1 MSGRC
6 IESRCSGFTLVEL
19 VAVLL
24 LLGVLAAVAV
34 PQLTGLGGF
43 KTDSWR
49 EQVAAGL
56 RWGGAVAQGHRR
68 VVCAEV
74 TGQGVLSL
82 SMVSSRT
89 GTSCDQA
96 LLGPD
101 GQTAFS
107 SAAGVTVSATPS
119 GTFFFQPDGRVS
131 TDLAGASSATVRLS
145 AEGVG
150 DLVVR
155 GESGYVE

>member
-1 MSGRC
+1 MSVRC
-6 IESRCSGFTLVEL
+6 TEAMRGFTLVEL

-24 LLGVLAAVAV
+24 LLGILAAIAV

-43 KTDSWR
+43 RTDSWR

-74 TGQGVLSL
+74 TGQGILTL
-82 SMVSSRT
+82 RMVSSRA
-89 GTSCDQA
+89 GASCDQA
-96 LLGPD
+96 LPGPD
-101 GQTAFS
+101 GQAAFS
-107 SAAGVTVSATPS
+107 AAAGVTVTTTPS

-131 TDLAGASSATVRLS
+131 TDVAGTSATSVRVS
-145 AEGVG
+145 AEGISDV
-150 DLVVR
+150 VVR
-155 GESGYVE
+155 AESGYVE